1 MTAMDITIYQT
12 FLPHDDPDAATA
24 FYRDAL
30 GFEGG
35 NEVEYGGMR
44 WITVGPPTSPARPSS
59 CTRRPQPPA
68 SPTTS
73 AAPSSR

>member
-12 FLPHDDPDAATA
+12 LLPHEDPDASRA
-24 FYRDAL
+24 FYRDTL
-30 GFEGG
+30 GFEVR
-35 NEVEYGGMR
+35 NEVEYGGMH

-59 CTRRPQPPA
+59 CTPRPPLPA

-73 AAPSSR
+73 AAPLPR